1 MTRAE
6 LLAEVSSRLGDRR
19 LVWAGLRGDDIEPL
33 ADLDQLQASFSIV
46 SRYARRE
53 SVEALAY
60 EDLTGRRVDPEIWD
74 IEDHLDDEATREF
87 RQGLLRAL
95 ASDSALLPYR
105 PSGFLSA
112 IWFARRDKAWN
123 LGMFGAHQSAFEH
136 KPWVETAI
144 SNLGVPHVPWYYI
157 ADEDQLTAKSL
168 IRSGPV
174 MLRRSRTSGGE
185 GLERLDDPTDLAAHW
200 PHVPE
205 KFMSISPYLDGALPV
220 NVGATVWKDG
230 VTVHRPSV
238 QLIGIPGIVTREFG
252 YCGNDFGRMRDVE
265 ASIIDEIETT
275 TVAIGDWLGKNGY
288 RGTFGVDYLVHEGH
302 ALFSEVNPRFQG
314 STHLSSRISIEA
326 DEPCLMLEHIAAWL
340 GLSAPDP
347 TSLPRLRDVV
357 ASTGDIAHM
366 VYHWTGGSPA
376 KLDTRSLSMALRKAG
391 GLGAELLPESDLTI
405 DPGAAVARWTVRSRV
420 TSSGYDLMENVAG
433 LTGLLATTREER
445 GMPRDVA
452 RQ

>member
-1 MTRAE
+1 MTRAQ
-6 LLAEVSSRLGDRR
+6 LLAEVSRRLGDRR

-46 SRYARRE
+46 SRYSRRE

-60 EDLTGRRVDPEIWD
+60 EDLTGKRVDPEIWD
-74 IEDHLDDEATREF
+74 IEEHLDDEATHEF

-112 IWFARRDKAWN
+112 IWFARRDRAWN

-136 KPWVETAI
+136 KPWVETSVAG
-144 SNLGVPHVPWYYI
+144 LGVPHVPWHYI
-157 ADEDQLTAKSL
+157 ADEDQLSANSV

-174 MLRRSRTSGGE
+174 ILRRSRTSGGE
-185 GLERLDDPTDLAAHW
+185 GLERIDDPGDLAVHW

-205 KFMSISPYLDGALPV
+205 RFMSISPYLDGALPV

-252 YCGNDFGRMRDVE
+252 YCGNDFGLMRDVD
-265 ASIIDEIETT
+265 AHIIDEIERSTI
-275 TVAIGDWLGKNGY
+275 AIGDWLSRNGY
-288 RGTFGVDYLVHEGH
+288 RGSFGVDYLVHEGH

-326 DEPCLMLEHIAAWL
+326 DEPCLLLEHVAAWL
-340 GLSAPDP
+340 GIGAPDP
-347 TSLPRLRDVV
+347 ACRPRLRDVV
-357 ASTGDIAHM
+357 ASTSDISH
-366 VYHWTGGSPA
+366 VVFHWTGLTPA
-376 KLDTRSLSMALRKAG
+376 ELETRSFSTALRKAG
-391 GLGAELLPESDLTI
+391 GLAVELLPEPDLTV
-405 DPGAAVARWTVRSRV
+405 DTGAAVARWTTRRRV
-420 TSSGYDLMENVAG
+420 TGNGYDLSESVIGIAG
-433 LTGLLATTREER
+433 LITATQN
-445 GMPRDVA
+445 GMGMGSG
-452 RQ
+452 